1 MAQKNGGPAQKQA
14 APRTDERQKPA
25 FEFRLGRI
33 RATVWENHHEKTGR
47 WFSVQV
53 TRTYKDADGKWQNAT
68 TFGRDDLFVVAEVVR
83 QARLWIGQ
91 AERKDG
97 RADANGEPAGDDV
110 PF

>member
-1 MAQKNGGPAQKQA
+1 MAQKTGNQPKPA

-47 WFSVQV
+47 WFSVQL

-91 AERKDG
+91 AERQQP
-97 RADANGEPAGDDV
+97 RAEDDAEAGGDV

>member
-1 MAQKNGGPAQKQA
+1 MAQKGNAQPQPKPKVDA
-14 APRTDERQKPA
+14 ERPKPA
-25 FEFRLGRI
+25 FEFRLGRV

-47 WFSVQV
+47 WFSVAV
-53 TRTYKDADGKWQNAT
+53 TRTYKDGDGKWQNAT

-91 AERKDG
+91 AERQQP
-97 RADANGEPAGDDV
+97 RAEDDAGVGADV